1 MLALDPTL
9 PGAQIILRESQV
21 KYETKYNRFEILDR
35 NKYRA
40 GYLNRQIITLLSSL
54 GVPDQV
60 FRDLQNE
67 YLQSLE
73 ELSLKDS
80 SIYKYFNAEYDGQL
94 LQIQPVTKL
103 IAQMLNMNVDF
114 SEDAFMAGVIKT
126 LKSRAY
132 LTLRKKQNIV
142 VPKAARLLGV
152 LDEYSILEEDELY
165 CAYSLDD
172 NEVHIVEGDVVIVRN
187 PCLHCT

>member
-1 MLALDPTL
+1 
-9 PGAQIILRESQV
+9 
-21 KYETKYNRFEILDR
+21 
-35 NKYRA
+35 
-40 GYLNRQIITLLSSL
+40 
-54 GVPDQV
+54 
-60 FRDLQNE
+60 
-67 YLQSLE
+67 
-73 ELSLKDS
+73 
-80 SIYKYFNAEYDGQL
+80 
-94 LQIQPVTKL
+94 
-103 IAQMLNMNVDF
+103 MLNMNVDF